1 MASVESDDGRGAGP
15 VVDQS
20 EPLDVQVARQAKIID
35 ALIARLERE
44 TELGDSAYSLFQ
56 SAIALQGE
64 VWEKTRDLERALDTL
79 VRASSELE
87 SAERSRD
94 RMRNSLSDAMMAV
107 EGGFALFSEE
117 GLQVCNDLFKR
128 LLPDVEPLI
137 QPGLAFDAYFNALRA
152 SSFLVQGG
160 GGPLGLPLDRP
171 GGDDG
176 NDDLDRRYASFVI
189 SLREDRWVQVS
200 CRRTGYDNIVILQT
214 DITDV
219 VERNRREK
227 DALIDQ
233 HSSFLQAAFDHMSL
247 GICTFSAEG
256 RLLVTNDRFGQLL
269 GLPLS
274 LLRKGTAFQ
283 RIREFVERFEP
294 FNPQGLERWVRELR
308 RGGRV
313 RERFR
318 RPDGICIDLQ
328 IHGLPDDGFIVS
340 VMDVT
345 AETEAEEAGR
355 RMSQM
360 LERRVEERTTELT
373 EANHQ
378 LRIRALEQARTEEA
392 LREAKEF
399 AEAAH
404 ASKTRFLAA
413 ASHDL
418 LQPINAAK
426 LYLSLL
432 RASVTEPGPADM
444 LSRLG
449 HSFSMIETLLQSL
462 LEISRLDHSGAEF
475 TVKTVNL
482 RDVMRVVEADM
493 APQAAQKGIGLRVV
507 QTSRWVTSDQGYL
520 TRCLQNLVSNAI
532 QYTDRGRVLVGCRLT
547 GKTVRLEVWDTG
559 QGISEEDQA
568 RVFNEFARGSSAPAG
583 TGMGLG
589 LSIVQRAC
597 HHLGHPLTL
606 RSVPGK
612 GSLFAMELPV
622 AAPGLDLQ
630 TLQRVDEEEALS
642 DLDLIA
648 LVLENDP
655 DVLNA
660 TVHCLESWGAGVL
673 ATSSTVEALELLDG
687 LGTPPDI
694 ILADYHLNG
703 DENGLDAIHALRA
716 AAGVEVPAI
725 LVTADRS
732 KALRK
737 LGTRLDFTVLT
748 KPIQPSRLRALI
760 DWKTRHRAA

>member
-1 MASVESDDGRGAGP
+1 MATVESEAEFGGGP

-44 TELGDSAYSLFQ
+44 NELGDTAYSLFQ

-79 VRASSELE
+79 GRASSELE

-128 LLPDVEPLI
+128 LLPDVESMI
-137 QPGLAFDAYFNALRA
+137 RPGLTFEAYSNALRESA
-152 SSFLVQGG
+152 FLVQGG
-160 GGPLGLPLDRP
+160 GGSRGLRLDGTLGEGEDVA
-171 GGDDG
+171 
-176 NDDLDRRYASFVI
+176 DRRYASFVVA
-189 SLREDRWVQVS
+189 LKNDRWFQVS

-214 DITDV
+214 EITDV

-233 HSSFLQAAFDHMSL
+233 HASFLQAAFDHMSL

-256 RLLVTNDRFGQLL
+256 RLLVTNDRFGHLL
-269 GLPLS
+269 GLPLP
-274 LLRKGTAFQ
+274 LLRKGTAFR

-294 FNPQGLERWVRELR
+294 FNPRGLERWVRESR
-308 RGGRV
+308 RGERV

-318 RPDGICIDLQ
+318 RPDGISIDLQ
-328 IHGLPDDGFIVS
+328 INGLPDNGFIVTA
-340 VMDVT
+340 VDVT

-360 LERRVEERTTELT
+360 LERRVEERTAELT
-373 EANHQ
+373 EANLQ
-378 LRIRALEQARTEEA
+378 LRLRALEQLRTEEA

-432 RASVTEPGPADM
+432 RATVAEDGPADM
-444 LSRLG
+444 LARLG

-475 TVKTVNL
+475 TVKSVNL

-493 APQAAQKGIGLRVV
+493 APQAAQKGIALRVMP
-507 QTSRWVTSDQGYL
+507 TSRWGMSDQGYL

-532 QYTDRGRVLVGCRLT
+532 QYTDRGRVLVGCRAA
-547 GKTVRLEVWDTG
+547 GKGIRLEVWDTG
-559 QGISEEDQA
+559 VGIPEAEQNQ
-568 RVFNEFARGSSAPAG
+568 VFIEFARGSGARAG

-597 HHLGHPLTL
+597 HHLGHPVTL

-612 GSLFAMELPV
+612 GSLFAIEIPL
-622 AAPGLDLQ
+622 AEPGLDLA
-630 TLQRVDEEEALS
+630 TLGRAEEEEALS

-648 LVLENDP
+648 LVVENDP

-673 ATSSTVEALELLDG
+673 ATTSTTEALALLEE

-694 ILADYHLNG
+694 ILADYHLDG
-703 DENGLDAIHALRA
+703 DETGVDAIHALRA

-737 LGTRLDFTVLT
+737 LGTRQDFTVLG
-748 KPIQPSRLRALI
+748 KPVQPSRLRALI
-760 DWKTRHRAA
+760 DWKTRNRVA